1 MLYWKYNKNL
11 LNGIMEYSDKVK
23 GIIFISTFPCGPD
36 AMVNDLVIRKIKNK
50 PILNLV
56 IDEQDASA
64 GLYTRLESFVDILEQ
79 NNIVVGGNV

>member
-1 MLYWKYNKNL
+1 
-11 LNGIMEYSDKVK
+11 
-23 GIIFISTFPCGPD
+23 
-36 AMVNDLVIRKIKNK
+36 MVNDLVIRKIKNK